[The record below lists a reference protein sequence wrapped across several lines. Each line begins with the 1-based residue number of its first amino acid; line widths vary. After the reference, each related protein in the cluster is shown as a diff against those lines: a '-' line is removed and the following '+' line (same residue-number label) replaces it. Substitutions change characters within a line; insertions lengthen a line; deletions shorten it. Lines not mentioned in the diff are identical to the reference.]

1 MTPECVEAP
10 MASLFERDRSTV
22 GTAVGLAVCLV
33 AVLGSQFLG
42 WEWGSGQLVPAVIGG
57 AAVVAAGVLAYRRF
71 RR

>member
-1 MTPECVEAP
+1 
-10 MASLFERDRSTV
+10 MASLLERDRSTV

-42 WEWGSGQLVPAVIGG
+42 WEWGSGQFVPAVIGV

-71 RR
+71 CR